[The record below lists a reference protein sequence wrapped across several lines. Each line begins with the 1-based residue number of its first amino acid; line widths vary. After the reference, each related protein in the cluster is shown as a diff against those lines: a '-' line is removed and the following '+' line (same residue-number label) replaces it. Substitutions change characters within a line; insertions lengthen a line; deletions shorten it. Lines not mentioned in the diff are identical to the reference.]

1 MNFLLTILICLA
13 FSLTPFAKELSLLE
27 KKQIIQE
34 IDSIYAN
41 VAKKNGMTIPE
52 CFALGEALKAVN
64 MDNERDIIT
73 ILDAIEVVERVVA
86 FAALESEN
94 SNSVSVK
101 AFSSLGID
109 LNEMVK
115 VEKIDQ
121 FMTIVQQLRFLAQS
135 GNHYLVRPFLQ
146 LLKDTMD
153 VRGMEFVVCFNRL
166 ANHTN
171 DFVTEFYTFRN
182 GYLVFWRDIKKGENP

>member
-27 KKQIIQE
+27 KKQILQE

-41 VAKKNGMTIPE
+41 VAKKSGMTIPE

-86 FAALESEN
+86 FAELESEN

-109 LNEMVK
+109 LNEMVRAT
-115 VEKIDQ
+115 KIDQ

-135 GNHYLVRPFLQ
+135 GNYYLGRPFLQ

-153 VRGMEFVVCFNRL
+153 VRGMEFVVCFNKL
-166 ANHTN
+166 SNHTN

-182 GYLVFWRDIKKGENP
+182 GYLVFWRDVRNGANP